1 MNYRYFI
8 PTAMLVAS
16 LACVSSAHADQAVG
30 WYFGKWNC
38 TWGKSITTIN
48 ITPGGDGVAIGRVK
62 DGQLP
67 QVNLRSTSANA
78 SAITLQGDGNSI
90 ITMRLAPGS
99 NPKRTE
105 GTGTIDGL
113 AEPLLC
119 ARHPATPQSISLQIF
134 RFDKNDVAKGFQ
146 PIPGRLVA
154 ITSDGS
160 GNTWGV
166 NNLDEIYK
174 YNSNTAQFERR
185 PGLLRQIFAGGGSVW
200 GVNHLN
206 SVYRYS
212 SASQSFEPIPGKL
225 IHMVVGDNDVA
236 WVLNGAWAIY
246 RFDKNTQQFENIPGA
261 LRQLAGRS
269 ESNLWGLNHLGNV
282 YHYNQSKKEFEQ
294 VPGNLKQIAA
304 DTSGNAWGINGKN
317 EIYTYTLTSGRFAQ
331 MPGQLVQI
339 SVDSGGAVWGLN
351 QNNNIYRF
359 NTTISLFERVEGVLT
374 KIEAGNDS
382 VWGLK

>member
-16 LACVSSAHADQAVG
+16 LAFVSSAHAQGTSD
-30 WYFGKWNC
+30 WHFGKWNC
-38 TWGKSITTIN
+38 TLAKSIMTIEIFRDEN
-48 ITPGGDGVAIGRVK
+48 GVPVGRSI
-62 DGQLP
+62 DQSGL
-67 QVNLRSTSANA
+67 VNLRLASHSA
-78 SAITLQGDGNSI
+78 SEITLLDHRFVETSSF
-90 ITMRLAPGS
+90 TMRLLPKS
-99 NPKRTE
+99 SPKRTE
-105 GTGTIDGL
+105 GSGTIDGL
-113 AEPLLC
+113 ADSLIC
-119 ARHPATPQSISLQIF
+119 AEHPATPQSISLQIF

-236 WVLNGAWAIY
+236 WGLNGAWAIY

-282 YHYNQSKKEFEQ
+282 YHYNQWKKEFEQ
-294 VPGNLKQIAA
+294 IPGNLKQIAA

-317 EIYTYTLTSGRFAQ
+317 EIYAYTLASGRFVQ
-331 MPGQLVQI
+331 IPGQLVQI

-351 QNNNIYRF
+351 QNNNILHYF
-359 NTTISLFERVEGVLT
+359 
-374 KIEAGNDS
+374 
-382 VWGLK
+382 